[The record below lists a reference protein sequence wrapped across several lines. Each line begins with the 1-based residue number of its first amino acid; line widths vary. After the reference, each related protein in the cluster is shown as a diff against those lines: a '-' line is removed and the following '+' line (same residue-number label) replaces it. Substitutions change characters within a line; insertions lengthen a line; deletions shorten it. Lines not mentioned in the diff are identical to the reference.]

1 MNPAIQTYPQ
11 APVLHEN
18 ERRVDVVLPQ
28 QGSISSI
35 GNATVQNLSFTGDGR
50 EYFRIWIVNL
60 CLTLATLGIYSAWA
74 KVRRLQYFDRNT
86 QLAGA
91 VFNFHG
97 EPLTILRGRLI
108 AVSVLFLYH
117 YVFEI
122 SKIFAVL
129 IVALLLLG
137 MPMML
142 RSAQRF
148 RLRNTSYRGLRFDF
162 KGSLRGAYLTYLP
175 VVALFVVPGLLFVLF
190 PRHPDW
196 MFISMLLYL
205 AWPWLFARMKQY
217 SLGQFSYGRLH
228 SSSSLPGSGFVW
240 PYFVATFF
248 MLAMGVLAGI
258 CSGVVI
264 AVMKAFDPRGQ
275 FLAHQFWISVTV
287 ILFVAIFS
295 YLAYVICGPMLQASI
310 WNRSWSTTHLP
321 GVRIRSRLP
330 LWPYLRLQ
338 SANLA
343 LTLLSLGLY
352 RPFAV
357 VRAYQFRLAH
367 IELLSNDLDGTVAAT
382 GWQSEHAAGESSADF
397 FGFDVSW

>member
-1 MNPAIQTYPQ
+1 MGEDL
-11 APVLHEN
+11 PV
-18 ERRVDVVLPQ
+18 Q
-28 QGSISSI
+28 SSISNI
-35 GNATVQNLSFTGDGR
+35 GSATAQKLSFTGDGK

-108 AVSVLFLYH
+108 ALAVLFFYH

-122 SKIFAVL
+122 SKTFAVL

-148 RLRNTSYRGLRFDF
+148 RLRNTSYRGLRFNF
-162 KGSLRGAYLTYLP
+162 HGSPGLAYLTYLP
-175 VVALFVVPGLLFVLF
+175 VVALFVVPGLLAVLF
-190 PRHPDW
+190 PRKFDW
-196 MFISMLLYL
+196 IMWSFFLYL
-205 AWPWLFARMKQY
+205 SWPWLYARMKQY
-217 SLGQFSYGRLH
+217 SLGQFSYGSLH
-228 SSSSLPGSGFVW
+228 SSCSLPGSAFVW

-248 MLAMGVLAGI
+248 MLAMGVLAGV

-264 AVMKAFDPRGQ
+264 AVMKSLEFSWEI
-275 FLAHQFWISVTV
+275 LAHQIWISTTV
-287 ILFVAIFS
+287 ILFVVIFS

-310 WNRSWSTTHLP
+310 WNRSWSTTHLA

-338 SANLA
+338 SVNLV
-343 LTLLSLGLY
+343 LTLASLGLY

-367 IELLSNDLDGTVAAT
+367 IELVSMDLDGIAAAT
-382 GWQSEHAAGESSADF
+382 GSQSEHAAGESSADF

>member
-1 MNPAIQTYPQ
+1 MIPAIQIPPQ
-11 APVLHEN
+11 TPAPHER
-18 ERRVDVVLPQ
+18 ERRGGQDLPV
-28 QGSISSI
+28 QGSISNI
-35 GNATVQNLSFTGDGR
+35 GNATVQSLSFTGDGK

-60 CLTLATLGIYSAWA
+60 CLALATLGIYSAWA
-74 KVRRLQYFDRNT
+74 KVRRLQYFYRNT

-108 AVSVLFLYH
+108 ALVVLFLYH

-122 SKIFAVL
+122 SKFFAVL

-148 RLRNTSYRGLRFDF
+148 RLRNTSYRGLRLNFH
-162 KGSLRGAYLTYLP
+162 GSPWGAYLTYLP
-175 VVALFVVPGLLFVLF
+175 MVALFVVPGLLAVLY
-190 PRHPDW
+190 PRKLNW
-196 MFISMLLYL
+196 IMWSFLLYL
-205 AWPWLFARMKQY
+205 AWPWLYVRMKRY
-217 SLGQFSYGRLH
+217 SLGQFSYGTLR
-228 SSSSLPGSGFVW
+228 SSSSLPRSGFVW

-248 MLAMGVLAGI
+248 MLAVGLLAGVFT
-258 CSGVVI
+258 GVVL
-264 AVMKAFDPRGQ
+264 AVMKSLESRGQ
-275 FLAHQFWISVTV
+275 VLSYQFWISATT
-287 ILFVAIFS
+287 ILFVVVFS
-295 YLAYVICGPMLQASI
+295 YLAYVVCGPMLQASI

-321 GVRIRSRLP
+321 GVRIRSRVP
-330 LWPYLRLQ
+330 LWAYLRLQ
-338 SANLA
+338 SVNLL

-357 VRAYQFRLAH
+357 VRAYRFRLAH
-367 IELLSNDLDGTVAAT
+367 VELLSNDLDGIVAAT
-382 GWQSEHAAGESSADF
+382 GRQTEHAAGESAADF